1 MLRVEEKALP
11 EPPFRI
17 REQAETR
24 GWIYSKTINDF
35 TRRPAL
41 GQRPEQI
48 LHTAVS
54 TTEDYHFRI
63 RNRAS
68 ATLFL

>member
-1 MLRVEEKALP
+1 MAMR
-11 EPPFRI
+11 PFFGIAQVIHDR
-17 REQAETR
+17 
-24 GWIYSKTINDF
+24 WIYSKTINDC

-54 TTEDYHFRI
+54 STEDYHFRI
-63 RNRAS
+63 RNRAFG
-68 ATLFL
+68 TLFL